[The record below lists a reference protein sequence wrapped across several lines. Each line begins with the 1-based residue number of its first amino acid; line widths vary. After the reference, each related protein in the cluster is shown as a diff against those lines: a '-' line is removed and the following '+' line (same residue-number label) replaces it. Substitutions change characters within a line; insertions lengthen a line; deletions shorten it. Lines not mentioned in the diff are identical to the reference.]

1 MPNIDDIFD
10 YLDNAKWFS
19 TLDLAS
25 GFHQI
30 PVALA
35 DQEETAFSTPS
46 GHYEFTRMPYRLK
59 NAPRAFQC
67 IINNSLAG
75 LIGTECFV
83 YVDDINAQSDS
94 FETYLDRLRHVL
106 NRLRANNF
114 VIQPA
119 KCEFAKSEIIYL
131 GHKISDKGLIP
142 TKDKLGKIRN
152 FPQPRDVKSLQRFLG
167 LWEYYRKFIP
177 NFSEKMA
184 PLNKLLR
191 GQKARSDFIW
201 PDVAESTFKEH
212 INKVT
217 SGKLILHFPDFTKP
231 LLLHTDA
238 SNFTLSAVLSQ
249 HDSDGNIRPVSF
261 ASRTLNRAE
270 ENYSTIEKQMLSIV

>member
-10 YLDNAKWFS
+10 YLGNAKWFS

-35 DQEETAFSTPS
+35 DQEKTAFSTPS
-46 GHYEFTRMPYRLK
+46 GHYEFTRMPYGLK
-59 NAPRAFQC
+59 NAPRAFQH
-67 IINNSLAG
+67 IINNCLAG

-83 YVDDINAQSDS
+83 YVDDIIVYSDS
-94 FETYLDRLRHVL
+94 FETHLERLRHVL
-106 NRLRANNF
+106 NHLRANNF

-142 TKDKLGKIRN
+142 TEDKLEKISN

-167 LWEYYRKFIP
+167 LCGYYRKFIP

-191 GQKARSDFIW
+191 GQITPSEIRIF
-201 PDVAESTFKEH
+201 TF
-212 INKVT
+212 N
-217 SGKLILHFPDFTKP
+217 
-231 LLLHTDA
+231 
-238 SNFTLSAVLSQ
+238 
-249 HDSDGNIRPVSF
+249 
-261 ASRTLNRAE
+261 
-270 ENYSTIEKQMLSIV
+270 